1 MIKIGQTCIKRYT
14 RQQNATLNRM
24 ALIEKI
30 FNPLSSFHHKRISRY
45 LCELDIEKIID
56 IGAHKGEFL
65 EKMLKIEKVNSFYAF
80 EPQRN
85 IFNELSKKFSKNKKV
100 TLFNYAMDE
109 EITKKKLKIN
119 KLSMTSSLA
128 EINENSLYLKFKN
141 FLTLAKS
148 NFEDEY
154 EVQTSTI
161 DKIFEGINL
170 RKTLLKID
178 VEGFE
183 ISVIKGSQV
192 KLRQIPFILLENQFG
207 NHYKN
212 NNFNDIIKL
221 LSEKNFEID
230 KKFIFPTMHYQ
241 DVLFKKI

>member
-80 EPQRN
+80 EPQKN
-85 IFNELSKKFSKNKKV
+85 IFNELSEKFSKNKKV

-141 FLTLAKS
+141 FLTQAKS
-148 NFEDEY
+148 NFVDEY
-154 EVQTSTI
+154 EVQTNTI
-161 DKIFEGINL
+161 DKIFEGMSL
-170 RKTLLKID
+170 KKTLLKID

-183 ISVIKGSQV
+183 ISVIKGSQI
-192 KLRQIPFILLENQFG
+192 KLREIPFILLENQFG

-221 LSEKNFEID
+221 LSEKNFKID

-241 DVLFKKI
+241 DVLFRKI

>member
-1 MIKIGQTCIKRYT
+1 
-14 RQQNATLNRM
+14 M

-30 FNPLSSFHHKRISRY
+30 FNPLSSFHHKRIFKY
-45 LCELDIEKIID
+45 LNELDIEKIID

-85 IFNELSKKFSKNKKV
+85 IFNELSERFSKNEKI
-100 TLFNYAMDE
+100 TLFNFAMDK
-109 EITKKKLKIN
+109 EITNKKLKIN
-119 KLSMTSSLA
+119 KLSMTSTLA
-128 EINENSLYLKFKN
+128 EINEKSLYLKVKN
-141 FLTLAKS
+141 FLTFSKS

-154 EVQTSTI
+154 EIQTNTV
-161 DKIFEGINL
+161 DKIFKNISL
-170 RKTLLKID
+170 QKALLKID

-183 ISVIKGSQV
+183 MNVIEGSLMKLKEISFV
-192 KLRQIPFILLENQFG
+192 LLENQFG

-212 NNFNDIIKL
+212 NNFKDIINI
-221 LSEKNFEID
+221 LSKQNFKIC
-230 KKFIFPTMHYQ
+230 KKFIFPTLHYQ

>member
-1 MIKIGQTCIKRYT
+1 
-14 RQQNATLNRM
+14 M

-30 FNPLSSFHHKRISRY
+30 INPFSTFHHKRISKY
-45 LCELDIEKIID
+45 LRELDIEKIID

-65 EKMLKIEKVNSFYAF
+65 ENMLKIEKVNSFYAF
-80 EPQRN
+80 EPQKN
-85 IFNELSKKFSKNKKV
+85 IFKELNEKFVENKKV
-100 TLFNYAMDE
+100 TLFNCAMDK
-109 EITKKKLKIN
+109 EISNKKLRIN
-119 KLSMTSSLA
+119 KISMKSSLA

>member
-1 MIKIGQTCIKRYT
+1 LGHL
-14 RQQNATLNRM
+14 ATERPFFYM

-30 FNPLSSFHHKRISRY
+30 FNPISTFHHKRISRY
-45 LCELDIEKIID
+45 LKELDIEKIID

-80 EPQRN
+80 EPQKN
-85 IFNELSKKFSKNKKV
+85 IFNELSEKFSKNKKV
-100 TLFNYAMDE
+100 TLYNFAMDK
-109 EITKKKLKIN
+109 EITNKKLKIN

-128 EINENSLYLKFKN
+128 EINEKSLYLKIKN
-141 FLTLAKS
+141 FLTFSKS

-154 EVQTSTI
+154 EIQTNTV
-161 DKIFEGINL
+161 DKIFEKISL
-170 RKTLLKID
+170 QKTLLKID

-183 ISVIKGSQV
+183 KNVIEGSKM
-192 KLRQIPFILLENQFG
+192 KLKEIPFILLENQFG

-212 NNFNDIIKL
+212 NDFEDIIKL
-221 LSEKNFEID
+221 LLEQNFKIY
-230 KKFIFPTMHYQ
+230 KKFIFPTLHYQ

>member
-1 MIKIGQTCIKRYT
+1 
-14 RQQNATLNRM
+14 M

-65 EKMLKIEKVNSFYAF
+65 ENMLKIEKVNSFYAF
-80 EPQRN
+80 EPQKN
-85 IFNELSKKFSKNKKV
+85 IFNELSLKFSKNKKV
-100 TLFNYAMDE
+100 SLFNFAMDE

-141 FLTLAKS
+141 FLTQAKS

-154 EVQTSTI
+154 EVQTNTV
-161 DKIFEGINL
+161 DKIFEGTSL
-170 RKTLLKID
+170 KKTLLKID

-183 ISVIKGSQV
+183 ISVIRGSQI
-192 KLRQIPFILLENQFG
+192 KLREIPFILLENQFG

-212 NNFNDIIKL
+212 NNFKDIIKL
-221 LSEKNFEID
+221 LSEQKFKIY
-230 KKFIFPTMHYQ
+230 KKFVFPTLHYQ

>member
-1 MIKIGQTCIKRYT
+1 
-14 RQQNATLNRM
+14 M

-30 FNPLSSFHHKRISRY
+30 FNPLSSFHHKRIFKY
-45 LCELDIEKIID
+45 LNELDIEKIID
-56 IGAHKGEFL
+56 VGAHKGEFL

-85 IFNELSKKFSKNKKV
+85 IFNELNERFSKNEKI
-100 TLFNYAMDE
+100 TLFNFAMDK
-109 EITKKKLKIN
+109 EITNKKLKIN

-128 EINENSLYLKFKN
+128 EINEKSLYLKIKN
-141 FLTLAKS
+141 FLTFSKS

-154 EVQTSTI
+154 EIQTNTV
-161 DKIFEGINL
+161 DKVFWNINL
-170 RKTLLKID
+170 QKALLKID

-183 ISVIKGSQV
+183 MNVIKGSQM
-192 KLRQIPFILLENQFG
+192 KLKEIPFILLENQFG

-212 NNFNDIIKL
+212 NNFDDIRGF
-221 LSEKNFEID
+221 LSDRNFIIC
-230 KKFIFPTMHYQ
+230 KKFIFPTLHYQ